1 MTDSFITLDN
11 VYQVALTL
19 LSVDIDFIKPELKET
34 LPLYVAELKKS
45 IELYEKSLTMDF
57 ENLWENRMRDCID
70 ELLKSTH
77 RIFDALDDKGKNLLQ
92 NYMAMKDKNK
102 NTELNTDI

>member
-57 ENLWENRMRDCID
+57 EKLWENRMRDHVQ
-70 ELLKSTH
+70 ELLKDTH
-77 RIFDALDDKGKNLLQ
+77 NIFNALDDKGKNLLR
-92 NYMAMKDKNK
+92 NYIAMKAKNK
-102 NTELNTDI
+102 NTEINTAI